1 MRSRTGERGTSTRP
15 ELTCIRG
22 GLGWVAQGLASSTGI
37 NVWKER
43 EDEEKEKGTG
53 ERRRERECNQ
63 GDRP

>member
-1 MRSRTGERGTSTRP
+1 M
-15 ELTCIRG
+15 
-22 GLGWVAQGLASSTGI
+22 ASSTGI